1 MPRGRC
7 DRHDR
12 RAARTSAA
20 GRRGMSAHDDRVL
33 ALAGMAQA
41 LAQVRRIADTGQAD
55 AAVLATALDS
65 VFQIDAESPAA
76 VYGGEQALRPGLL
89 LLRDYFHSSARD
101 ELLPR
106 LALAVLQLERRF
118 SRDPMAQRVHAGI
131 IGLGPMAARLG
142 SAHPEV
148 LAAMGGL
155 YASTVSHL
163 RPRVLVQGNPHYL
176 GQAQVV
182 AEVRAV
188 LLAALRSAV
197 LWRQLGGS
205 LWDLLLRRRALL
217 RSVEAHLN

>member
-1 MPRGRC
+1 MNAQEERI
-7 DRHDR
+7 
-12 RAARTSAA
+12 
-20 GRRGMSAHDDRVL
+20 L
-33 ALAGMAQA
+33 ALAGMVQA

-55 AAVLATALDS
+55 ATVLATALES

-89 LLRDYFHSSARD
+89 LLRDYFQNAARD
-101 ELLPR
+101 EFLPR

-148 LAAMGGL
+148 LVAMGGL

-217 RSVEAHLN
+217 RSVEAHLH